1 MDYRENSFLMWAM
14 FLDFKMKFLFFL
26 CLSLPMLV
34 SGQGSSLVPGQG
46 SSLVPVESKLNNGQ
60 FDEALDLL
68 IKMDTSAL
76 SQDAKITFSLF
87 LGEAYLKL
95 GRNNEALK
103 TLKSVEVNLKDRSTV
118 QAANCFEDLG
128 IVYWNNGNKTTALS
142 YHEKALNIRKKLL
155 GSNDIKI
162 ADSYNNIGLIY
173 LSDEF
178 LQAIIYF
185 NKALNIYL
193 EQLGDKSTKVALVY
207 SNLAFANSGQGNHAD
222 AIRYLDEVGEIWENA
237 FQGNHPNKA
246 YTLSNKGL
254 IYLKQENFQQAEV
267 FQKQALEMYQDLYD
281 EKHPEIANT
290 YFLLGNIA
298 LQKADYKK
306 AVKLYQQSI
315 YANLIDQQFQN
326 SYDHPTIDAFLNAD
340 ILLSSLQA
348 KAKALEVQHFEKSLK
363 PKDLI
368 AALESY
374 RLADELVSR
383 IRQLRK
389 NESDKLQLSKIANQL
404 YENAIT
410 LALILAESTIHKN
423 QYLEEAFRYCERSK
437 SAILLEA
444 IAETH
449 AKQFAGIP
457 EELIQI
463 EDSLK
468 SQINFFEQK
477 LAEGKGNIDVLK
489 DQLFNYEQGYR
500 QLIEQVEK
508 DYPKYYDLKFNTSV
522 VTVQEIKTKLKS
534 FEALVSYF
542 IGEEKIFIFTITNKK
557 LIVET
562 KDKPKKFNSLINGY
576 RNSIKYRVKNVY
588 DQQST
593 TLFAL
598 LVSESLKNILK
609 IQIIPAGILSTI
621 PFEALTETI
630 ESQPLITSRSIAY
643 DYSSTLWFN
652 RTQNEIP
659 NEGGILLNAP
669 VTFQK
674 NDVQMID
681 LPGTE
686 KEIKEIKY
694 LFMGSNIK
702 PTMELKKSASES
714 NFKSTDLSNFKYIHF
729 ATHGLVNESKPE
741 LSRIFLSP
749 DNSDDGSLFSGE
761 IYNLNMNVSLVT
773 LSACETGLGKVEK
786 GEGVMGLSRALMY
799 AGAQNL
805 IVSLWKVSDSSTAD
819 LMVSFYGD
827 LVYNS
832 GKPNFSSALRKAKIS
847 LINSEKYS
855 DPYYWAPFI
864 LVGN

>member
-1 MDYRENSFLMWAM
+1 M
-14 FLDFKMKFLFFL
+14 
-26 CLSLPMLV
+26 
-34 SGQGSSLVPGQG
+34 
-46 SSLVPVESKLNNGQ
+46 
-60 FDEALDLL
+60 
-68 IKMDTSAL
+68 
-76 SQDAKITFSLF
+76 
-87 LGEAYLKL
+87 
-95 GRNNEALK
+95 
-103 TLKSVEVNLKDRSTV
+103 
-118 QAANCFEDLG
+118 
-128 IVYWNNGNKTTALS
+128 
-142 YHEKALNIRKKLL
+142 
-155 GSNDIKI
+155 
-162 ADSYNNIGLIY
+162 
-173 LSDEF
+173 
-178 LQAIIYF
+178 
-185 NKALNIYL
+185 
-193 EQLGDKSTKVALVY
+193 ALVY

-267 FQKQALEMYQDLYD
+267 FQNQALEMYQDLYD

-298 LQKADYKK
+298 LQKTDYKK

-389 NESDKLQLSKIANQL
+389 NESDKLQLSRIANQL

-423 QYLEEAFRYCERSK
+423 KYLEEAFRYCERSK

-449 AKQFAGIP
+449 AKKFAGIP

-468 SQINFFEQK
+468 SQINLFEQK

-542 IGEEKIFIFTITNKK
+542 IGEDKIFIFTIT
-557 LIVET
+557 
-562 KDKPKKFNSLINGY
+562 S
-576 RNSIKYRVKNVY
+576 KN
-588 DQQST
+588 
-593 TLFAL
+593 
-598 LVSESLKNILK
+598 
-609 IQIIPAGILSTI
+609 
-621 PFEALTETI
+621 
-630 ESQPLITSRSIAY
+630 
-643 DYSSTLWFN
+643 
-652 RTQNEIP
+652 
-659 NEGGILLNAP
+659 
-669 VTFQK
+669 
-674 NDVQMID
+674 
-681 LPGTE
+681 
-686 KEIKEIKY
+686 
-694 LFMGSNIK
+694 
-702 PTMELKKSASES
+702 
-714 NFKSTDLSNFKYIHF
+714 
-729 ATHGLVNESKPE
+729 
-741 LSRIFLSP
+741 
-749 DNSDDGSLFSGE
+749 
-761 IYNLNMNVSLVT
+761 
-773 LSACETGLGKVEK
+773 
-786 GEGVMGLSRALMY
+786 
-799 AGAQNL
+799 
-805 IVSLWKVSDSSTAD
+805 
-819 LMVSFYGD
+819 
-827 LVYNS
+827 
-832 GKPNFSSALRKAKIS
+832 
-847 LINSEKYS
+847 
-855 DPYYWAPFI
+855 
-864 LVGN
+864 